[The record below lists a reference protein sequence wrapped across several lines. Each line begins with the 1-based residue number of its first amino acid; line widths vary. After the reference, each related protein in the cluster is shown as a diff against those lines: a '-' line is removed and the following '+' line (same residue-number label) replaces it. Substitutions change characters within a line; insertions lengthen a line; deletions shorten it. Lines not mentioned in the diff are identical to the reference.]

1 MLFSSKK
8 VIGIDI
14 GSSSIKAIELDVT
27 RGGATLVGFAIVQ
40 TPMGGIS
47 GSEIADMSGVALSI
61 QSAIY
66 ELKSKR
72 KLAVTGLWG
81 TAVIVKK
88 IQMPRVD
95 KKLIK
100 EQVRFEAEQYIPF
113 DLNNVTLAHHELSTN
128 KSKETMDILLIAAQN
143 ELVLQYSQA
152 IEAAGLKC
160 SVLDI
165 SGFAL
170 ANAFEMNYGKFPE
183 AVAVLNFGASITN
196 FVVIQNGEIVF
207 SRDILVGGSN
217 YTNEISKT
225 LGVTLEEAESLKL
238 SASAKKEV
246 PDEVHSVISQTN
258 EMVVEEIRSS
268 LDFLAATSAETV
280 IRRFYFT
287 GGASQTPGLI
297 ETAARQV
304 GSVFEPFN
312 PYLKLKTNN
321 RKFLPSY
328 LNQVHYLIPIALGL
342 GLRKAGDT

>member
-14 GSSSIKAIELDVT
+14 GSSSIKAIEVDVT
-27 RGGATLVGFAIVQ
+27 RSGATLVSFSIVQ
-40 TPMGGIS
+40 TPVGGIS
-47 GSEIADMSGVALSI
+47 GSEITDMPGVSLAI
-61 QSAIY
+61 QSALY

-72 KLAVTGLWG
+72 KHGVTGLWG

-95 KKLIK
+95 KKLIQ

-128 KSKETMDILLIAAQN
+128 TSKETMDILLIAAQN
-143 ELVLQYSQA
+143 ELILQYAQT

-160 SVLDI
+160 SVMDI

-170 ANAFEMNYGKFPE
+170 ANAFELNYGKFPE
-183 AVAVLNFGASITN
+183 AIAILNFGASITN
-196 FVVIQNGEIVF
+196 FVVIQNGEVVF
-207 SRDILVGGSN
+207 ARDILVGGSN

-225 LGVTLEEAESLKL
+225 LSITFEEAEALKL
-238 SASAKKEV
+238 SAAAKKEV
-246 PDEVHSVISQTN
+246 PDEVHAVISQTN

-268 LDFLAATSAETV
+268 LDFLAATAAETM
-280 IRRFYFT
+280 ISRFYFT

-297 ETAARQV
+297 ETAARQT

-312 PYLKLKTNN
+312 PYIKLKTNDK
-321 RKFLPSY
+321 KFIPAY
-328 LNQVHYLIPIALGL
+328 LNQIHYLLPVALGL
-342 GLRKAGDT
+342 GLRKVGDS